1 MMMKSRSKHIAYSD
15 INITPMLDLAYVL
28 LVIFIILTTVSI
40 QGVRINMPASTAANN
55 LDSHKTQAITVTRD
69 GQIYLNAN
77 PVTLEQL
84 ANQLQ
89 IRKSLNPNFPVVF
102 RGDSQASYAIV
113 MDIMEVLKH
122 LSITQIGLATR
133 RQS

>member
-1 MMMKSRSKHIAYSD
+1 MMKSRSKHIAYSD

>member
-1 MMMKSRSKHIAYSD
+1 MKKSRSTHVAYSD

-28 LVIFIILTTVSI
+28 LVIFIILATVSI
-40 QGVRINMPASTAANN
+40 QGIRIKMPASTAANN
-55 LDSHKTQAITVTRD
+55 LDSHKIEAITVTRD

-89 IRKSLNPNFPVVF
+89 IRKSLNPNLPVVF

-122 LSITQIGLATR
+122 LSITQVGLATR
-133 RQS
+133 RKS